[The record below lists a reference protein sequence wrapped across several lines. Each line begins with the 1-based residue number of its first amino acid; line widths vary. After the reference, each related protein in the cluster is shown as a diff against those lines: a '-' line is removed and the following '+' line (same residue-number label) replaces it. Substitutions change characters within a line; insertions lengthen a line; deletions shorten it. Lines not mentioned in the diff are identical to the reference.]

1 MGEARLV
8 RAASPR
14 VFFDRCREFLAAN
27 EAEYNLIL
35 GLAPGLLSGDH
46 DYDEPIY
53 LAWAEAGDSV
63 RGVAFRTPPY
73 KLSVGHLP
81 LEIVPELVADLGRTY
96 DEIPA
101 VMGPEPVAEGVA
113 RAWAAP
119 RGLEVRPG
127 MRLRIH
133 ALTAVRPDLP
143 RPPGVMRGGTSGDVD
158 LVARWLAAFSTETGI
173 PGTEPEAAARRLV
186 DTGAARLWDV
196 DGTAVS
202 MAARAG
208 ATATA
213 IRVGYVFTPPELRG
227 RGYATALVAD
237 LSAEVLA
244 EGRRSAFLYTDL
256 ANPTS
261 NAIYARIGYEP
272 VTDVADWEIGADV
285 TP

>member
-1 MGEARLV
+1 MGETRLV

-14 VFFDRCREFLAAN
+14 EFFERCRPFLAAN

-35 GLAPGLLSGDH
+35 GLAPSLLSGDH

-53 LAWAEAGDSV
+53 LAWAEAGGSI

-73 KLSVGHLP
+73 KLSVGRLP
-81 LEIVPELVADLGRTY
+81 LEIVPELVADLGRVY

-101 VMGPEPVAEGVA
+101 VMGPDPVAEAVA
-113 RAWAAP
+113 RAWAEP
-119 RGLEVRPG
+119 RGREVRAG

-133 ALTAVRPDLP
+133 ALAAVRPDLP
-143 RPPGVMRGGTSGDVD
+143 RPPGVMRGGRPDDVD
-158 LVARWLAAFSTETGI
+158 LVARWIAAFSAETGI
-173 PGTEPEAAARRLV
+173 PGTAPEAAARRLLE
-186 DTGAARLWDV
+186 TGTTRLWEV
-196 DGTAVS
+196 DGTVVS

-213 IRVGYVFTPPELRG
+213 IRVGYVFTPPERRG
-227 RGYATALVAD
+227 RGFATALVAD

-261 NAIYARIGYEP
+261 NAIYARIGYQP
-272 VTDVADWEIGADV
+272 VTDVADWEIG
-285 TP
+285 